1 MKQIIGGK
9 SIALRPSH
17 SRIGDFTRLGFTI
30 LVVIHVLIS
39 AWLVVDFEGRY
50 TEGKPAPTNV
60 NALIAVDSEKT
71 LIDVEMENS
80 TSFILYMIYRDYSEP
95 EIETNQS
102 QGESNDTSDEEQ
114 DNEQKKGTDSED
126 TEWLKL
132 GRNVVFIFMALL
144 IISEILVMI
153 GIPFRATVRVMMW
166 ILLVASFAIVIPSTY
181 VLDLV
186 GDDEDDGKKN
196 DEDGKGVTDSLSE
209 ETFVQ
214 STESGS
220 MAHEDNSVDSNLIF
234 WGIQFDMM
242 FSGYDLGLVEPENYS
257 AVREQPPDEN
267 STDSDSFVKFE
278 SNLKLQY
285 GKNLPSVLLIPIVWY
300 ILPAKPKQRPK
311 QYLLESE

>member
-1 MKQIIGGK
+1 
-9 SIALRPSH
+9 
-17 SRIGDFTRLGFTI
+17 
-30 LVVIHVLIS
+30 
-39 AWLVVDFEGRY
+39 
-50 TEGKPAPTNV
+50 
-60 NALIAVDSEKT
+60 
-71 LIDVEMENS
+71 
-80 TSFILYMIYRDYSEP
+80 MIYRDYSEP

-153 GIPFRATVRVMMW
+153 GIPFRATIRVMMW

-186 GDDEDDGKKN
+186 GDDEDDDKKN